1 MKIVTGIILMIG
13 GIGGAI
19 VGLMGTVQVTSTLD
33 IIDGMDLSIALTAF
47 SVFVFLNGL
56 GNLISSS
63 NGPS

>member
-1 MKIVTGIILMIG
+1 MIG